1 VAQEFEHEIHVNDND
16 AVDEHRDVVD
26 ECDTWPYPFSP
37 SAFLSATHILPSL
50 LCLYLNPPS
59 ILFIFLILQQ
69 IIGVL
74 QKSLTL
80 PLCFRLSLLAPK
92 SSNLKLHG
100 LFVERFFKN
109 LKLSTSRKPYFARS
123 LTQNDRTGAA

>member
-1 VAQEFEHEIHVNDND
+1 VAQKFEHEIHVNDD
-16 AVDEHRDVVD
+16 DTVDEHRDVVD
-26 ECDTWPYPFSP
+26 ECDIWPYPFSP

-59 ILFIFLILQQ
+59 VLFIFLKLKQ

-80 PLCFRLSLLAPK
+80 LLCFRLSLLEPK

-123 LTQNDRTGAA
+123 LTQNDRTRAA